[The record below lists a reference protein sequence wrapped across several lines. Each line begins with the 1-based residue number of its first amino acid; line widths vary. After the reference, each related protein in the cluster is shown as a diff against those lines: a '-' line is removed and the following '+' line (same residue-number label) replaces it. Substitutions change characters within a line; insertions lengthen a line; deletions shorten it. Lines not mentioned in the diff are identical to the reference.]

1 VVRLL
6 AETQHTDMGNY
17 ISCSTLSG
25 APGGKHS
32 RAAKVIFPSGE
43 IQLLHEPTK
52 AAELMLET
60 PNFFLVNSQSLHV
73 GRRFSALS
81 ADEDL
86 EMANVY
92 VMFPMRRV
100 NSVVT
105 AADMGALLLTAN
117 TTMSKHRRVLPESGD
132 GTPKML
138 EGKTADDDWHQESEA
153 AAAVPKLNLDDIE
166 EFSAPEFMH
175 RLSMCRS
182 KKPELETIKEE
193 AVFSY

>member
-1 VVRLL
+1 
-6 AETQHTDMGNY
+6 MGNY

-138 EGKTADDDWHQESEA
+138 EGKTADEKARQRRRCQS
-153 AAAVPKLNLDDIE
+153 
-166 EFSAPEFMH
+166 
-175 RLSMCRS
+175 
-182 KKPELETIKEE
+182 
-193 AVFSY
+193 